1 MTSVE
6 RLNKIIEE
14 LENTPFF
21 TNDQLE
27 NVYLGLIAE
36 FLAKIADALDDIKS
50 QKAE

>member
-6 RLNKIIEE
+6 KLNKTIEE
-14 LENTPFF
+14 LGEIPIYT
-21 TNDQLE
+21 DSQLE